1 MQLTT
6 RGRYGVM
13 AMADLAFY
21 SQNGKPVSL
30 AQISD
35 RQNISHA
42 YLEQLF
48 VKLRKMELVESVRG
62 PGGGYLLSGEAEKL
76 TVASIISAVEEDFG
90 VAQCG
95 QENDDGC
102 LGVGKCMT
110 HDLWED
116 LDRHILTY
124 LEKISLRDV
133 IERRLNESSALRALM
148 NEAVAN
154 N

>member
-21 SQNGKPVSL
+21 SQAGKPVSL
-30 AQISD
+30 AQIAN

-48 VKLRKMELVESVRG
+48 VKLRKTGLVKSVRG
-62 PGGGYLLSGEAEKL
+62 PGGGYLLAGEAEKMSI
-76 TVASIISAVEEDFG
+76 ASIIGAVEEDFSI
-90 VAQCG
+90 AQCG

-116 LDRHILTY
+116 LDRHIINF
-124 LEKISLRDV
+124 LEDISLKDV
-133 IERRLNESSALRALM
+133 IERRLDESSALRTLM
-148 NEAVAN
+148 TEAIATN
-154 N
+154 